1 MLQLQLQLA
10 KGFQEQSEEVRLQIR
25 REIAAYGREML
36 PDVGLGVAGDQA
48 SDASDGQKLQSR
60 VNHRAQH
67 RVPEAPPSDAV
78 VARPR
83 VQIDWSG
90 HDSRAQFERPSAD
103 ALERHAASDG
113 GILEYF
119 QCCHLV

>member
-25 REIAAYGREML
+25 QEIAAYGREML
-36 PDVGLGVAGDQA
+36 PDVGLGVAGDQD

-60 VNHRAQH
+60 AQH
-67 RVPEAPPSDAV
+67 RIPEAPPSDAV

-103 ALERHAASDG
+103 ANQRHAASDG
-113 GILEYF
+113 RVLEYF

>member
-25 REIAAYGREML
+25 QEMAAYGREML
-36 PDVGLGVAGDQA
+36 PDLGLGVAADQA

-60 VNHRAQH
+60 AQH
-67 RVPEAPPSDAV
+67 KGPEAPPSDTI

-90 HDSRAQFERPSAD
+90 HDSPAHFERPSAD
-103 ALERHAASDG
+103 AHERHAASDG
-113 GILEYF
+113 RVLEYF
-119 QCCHLV
+119 QCCRLV

>member
-25 REIAAYGREML
+25 QEMAAYGREML
-36 PDVGLGVAGDQA
+36 PDVGLGVAADQA

-60 VNHRAQH
+60 AQH
-67 RVPEAPPSDAV
+67 KGPEAPPSDTI

-90 HDSRAQFERPSAD
+90 HDSRAPFERPSAD

-113 GILEYF
+113 RVLEYF
-119 QCCHLV
+119 QCCRLV